1 MLSNPAPGAL
11 CSPSATYARVEKRR
25 CSVPRSAASRVPLRL
40 RRAATLL
47 ALALT
52 PSLCL
57 ARNPPP
63 TLRIPLEPLDFQSF
77 PEQVLSSGA
86 SILTLHYVDSKHLLV
101 TFNRRRLM
109 ARIPGDPETD
119 VDRNIDAVL
128 LELTSGKILARTSW
142 RLHDPGQYLWSLGNG
157 AFLLRQRDVLTLLQP
172 LAGLVVGNA
181 FAEQPFIKSNRPI
194 GSVLLSPEGDLLT
207 LETLDRSP
215 YLPRT
220 RKPSPGT
227 SAYAAAAASAAAA
240 GDAAAEEPEGLVQ
253 IDFFRLHREPR
264 AESQER
270 LALAKAGTVAARNM
284 VLLPIDADGFLSVLD
299 EGGAHWAFNFNS
311 HQGKVDE
318 LSPFDS
324 SCHPIPFLVS
334 RSEFVAFGCRG
345 GKDPREL
352 GGFNLRG
359 EEMWE
364 QTFTDSFTAP
374 SFSFAPTAGRFALSR
389 LTTSYPVDP
398 QQEVTAG
405 FTAQTVTVYQ
415 TESGRQ
421 VFSLNCNPI
430 LRASENFA
438 LSPNGEE
445 LAVLNNGAIEIY
457 ALPPLS
463 GKDRAG
469 VHLAETLAP
478 EHTNAP
484 ILLEGKRDRP
494 GPRVRLEPATPA
506 VASKSPPSEIVPT
519 TTAPSQTPAGEPDA
533 VPVAQKAPLAQ
544 QTQLG
549 DAPAEGEG
557 HRKPPTLY
565 APGEAHDSPT
575 PDATP
580 R

>member
-1 MLSNPAPGAL
+1 M
-11 CSPSATYARVEKRR
+11 
-25 CSVPRSAASRVPLRL
+25 
-40 RRAATLL
+40 
-47 ALALT
+47 
-52 PSLCL
+52 CL
-57 ARNPPP
+57 ARNAPPI
-63 TLRIPLEPLDFQSF
+63 LRVPLEPLDFQAL
-77 PEQVLSSGA
+77 PEQVLNSGA
-86 SILTLHYVDSKHLLV
+86 SILTLHYVDAKHLLL

-128 LELTSGKILARTSW
+128 LEVPSGKVLARTAW
-142 RLHDPGQYLWSLGNG
+142 RLHDPGQYLWSLGSG
-157 AFLLRQRDVLTLLQP
+157 AFMLRQRDTLTLFQP
-172 LAGLVVGNA
+172 LLGLAAGDA
-181 FAEQPFIKSNRPI
+181 FAQQPFVKSNRPI
-194 GSVLLSPEGDLLT
+194 GSVLVSPTGDLLT

-215 YLPRT
+215 YLPRA

-227 SAYAAAAASAAAA
+227 SAYAAAAAAAAAA
-240 GDAAAEEPEGLVQ
+240 GDSAAEDEPSSLVQ

-264 AESQER
+264 DHPRETIT
-270 LALAKAGTVAARNM
+270 LAKAGTVASQRM
-284 VLLPIDADGFLSVLD
+284 VLLPIDSDGYLSVLD
-299 EGGAHWAFNFNS
+299 EGNAHWAFDFNL
-311 HQGKVDE
+311 HQGKVTE

-374 SFSFAPTAGRFALSR
+374 SFSFAPAAGRFALSR
-389 LTTSYPVDP
+389 LTTSSPVDP
-398 QQEVTAG
+398 GQEILAG
-405 FTAQTVTVYQ
+405 FQAQIVTVYQ

-421 VFSLNCNPI
+421 IFSMNTNPI

-438 LSPNGEE
+438 LSPTGEE
-445 LAVLNNGAIEIY
+445 IAVVNNGAIEIY
-457 ALPPLS
+457 GLPPLN

-469 VHLAETLAP
+469 IHLAETLEP
-478 EHTNAP
+478 ERSDDPIRMGGKSNASSS
-484 ILLEGKRDRP
+484 RRP
-494 GPRVRLEPATPA
+494 LSPSSGQSSPA
-506 VASKSPPSEIVPT
+506 VATKAPAAEIVPT

-533 VPVAQKAPLAQ
+533 VPVAQKAPAPSAT

-549 DAPAEGEG
+549 DAPAETEG

-565 APGEAHDSPT
+565 APGETPESP
-575 PDATP
+575 ATAGKSK
-580 R
+580 

>member
-1 MLSNPAPGAL
+1 M
-11 CSPSATYARVEKRR
+11 
-25 CSVPRSAASRVPLRL
+25 
-40 RRAATLL
+40 
-47 ALALT
+47 
-52 PSLCL
+52 CL

-63 TLRIPLEPLDFQSF
+63 TLRIPLEPLDFQAF
-77 PEQVLSSGA
+77 PAQVLSSGA
-86 SILTLHYVDSKHLLV
+86 SLVTLHYVDSKHLLV

-109 ARIPGDPETD
+109 PRIPGDPETD

-128 LELTSGKILARTSW
+128 LELTSGKVLARTSW

-157 AFLLRQRDVLTLLQP
+157 AFALRQRDVLTLLQP
-172 LAGLVVGNA
+172 LAGLATGNA

-215 YLPRT
+215 YLPRPT
-220 RKPSPGT
+220 KPSPGT

-240 GDAAAEEPEGLVQ
+240 GDSAAEEPQGLVQ

-264 AESQER
+264 AASPEKLDIAR
-270 LALAKAGTVAARNM
+270 AGTVAARNM
-284 VLLPIDADGFLSVLD
+284 VLLPIDAAGFLSVLD
-299 EGGAHWAFNFNS
+299 EGNMHWAFNFNS

-374 SFSFAPTAGRFALSR
+374 AFSFAPTAGRFALSR
-389 LTTSYPVDP
+389 LSTSYPVDP
-398 QQEVTAG
+398 EQEVTAG

-457 ALPPLS
+457 TLPPLS
-463 GKDRAG
+463 GKDRVG
-469 VHLAETLAP
+469 IHLAETLAP
-478 EHTNAP
+478 ERTNAP
-484 ILLEGKRDRP
+484 ILLDGKRNRSTV
-494 GPRVRLEPATPA
+494 RERLEPTASPA
-506 VASKSPPSEIVPT
+506 VASKAPATEIVPT

-533 VPVAQKAPLAQ
+533 VPVAQKAPPPQTEAG

-549 DAPAEGEG
+549 DAPAQTEG

-565 APGEAHDSPT
+565 APGEAHDSTSAPAPT
-575 PDATP
+575 P

>member
-1 MLSNPAPGAL
+1 M
-11 CSPSATYARVEKRR
+11 
-25 CSVPRSAASRVPLRL
+25 PRSAPRIAPRAAPSFAASLVSPSRL
-40 RRAATLL
+40 RRAATFL
-47 ALALT
+47 ALALA

-57 ARNPPP
+57 ARNPAP
-63 TLRIPLEPLDFQSF
+63 TLRIPLEPLDFQAF
-77 PEQVLSSGA
+77 PAQVLSSGA
-86 SILTLHYVDSKHLLV
+86 SLLTLHYVDSRHLLV

-109 ARIPGDPETD
+109 PRIPGDPETD

-128 LELTSGKILARTSW
+128 LELTSGKVLARTSW

-157 AFLLRQRDVLTLLQP
+157 AFALRQRDVLTLLQP
-172 LAGLVVGNA
+172 LAGLATGNA

-215 YLPRT
+215 YLPRPS
-220 RKPSPGT
+220 KPSPGT

-240 GDAAAEEPEGLVQ
+240 GDAAAEAPAGLVQ

-264 AESQER
+264 AESQEKLNIAR
-270 LALAKAGTVAARNM
+270 AGTVAARNM

-299 EGGAHWAFNFNS
+299 EGSAHWAFNFNS

-334 RSEFVAFGCRG
+334 RSEFIAFGCRG

-374 SFSFAPTAGRFALSR
+374 AFSFAPVAGRFALSR

-398 QQEVTAG
+398 EQEVTAG

-457 ALPPLS
+457 TLPALS
-463 GKDRAG
+463 GKDRASI
-469 VHLAETLAP
+469 HLAETLAP
-478 EHTNAP
+478 ARTEAP
-484 ILLEGKRDRP
+484 ILLDGRRNRAPARE
-494 GPRVRLEPATPA
+494 RLEPVPA
-506 VASKSPPSEIVPT
+506 IASKAPATEIVPT
-519 TTAPSQTPAGEPDA
+519 TAEPSLTPAGEPEA
-533 VPVAQKAPLAQ
+533 VPVAQKVPPAQ

-549 DAPAEGEG
+549 DAPAEPEG
-557 HRKPPTLY
+557 HRKPPSLY
-565 APGEAHDSPT
+565 APGEAHDAAAAPAST
-575 PDATP
+575 PAP